1 MIRRPGQTQYSGI
14 MDCATKIYRQEGGIK
29 AFWKGNL
36 ANKLRNAPQFGVTLV
51 LYELLQRVFYID
63 FGGSKPTGSYRES
76 FTGPVSSSASIY
88 PDHVGGFSV
97 AQPIFVGMESKFGLY
112 FPKFQRQYV

>member
-63 FGGSKPTGSYRES
+63 FGGSKPTGQMSEA
-76 FTGPVSSSASIY
+76 TGKQTQKSDN
-88 PDHVGGFSV
+88 PDHIGGYQI
-97 AQPIFVGMESKFGLY
+97 ARPIFLGVESKFGLL
-112 FPKFQRQYV
+112 FPKFTPQ